1 MAISR
6 KVNDRIPD
14 GQVAS
19 ELRQL
24 ALVDRI
30 LGLEAEVARLSI
42 SGPAAAGQ
50 RAEIERLQG
59 ELRALYT
66 SRTWRIGSMALR
78 PLRAVRGLG
87 RKRNS
92 L

>member
-6 KVNDRIPD
+6 KVSDSISD
-14 GQVAS
+14 AQVAS

-24 ALVDRI
+24 ALVDRV

-42 SGPAAAGQ
+42 SGPAAGGQ

-59 ELRALYT
+59 ELSALYA
-66 SRTWRIGSMALR
+66 SRTWRIGSVALS

-87 RKRNS
+87 RKRNAS
-92 L
+92 